1 MRQITAAI
9 TIETIAAH
17 LGSNIQALLLYN
29 IARRRT
35 TTTANSLPQ
44 ALEKMLARARNG
56 MTYEEI
62 VNCYA

>member
-1 MRQITAAI
+1 MRQIRAAI
-9 TIETIAAH
+9 TLETMAIY

-29 IARRRT
+29 IARRHT
-35 TTTANSLPQ
+35 TTTTSSLPQ
-44 ALEKMLARARNG
+44 ALEKMLAMARNR